1 LIPREFLQSEA
12 VELDNASDPSLPP
25 TIDTMTEVVKQELL
39 RRAENPKM
47 SLEAYLSSVIVRKDA
62 MDAAL
67 ELGELPLS

>member
-1 LIPREFLQSEA
+1 
-12 VELDNASDPSLPP
+12 
-25 TIDTMTEVVKQELL
+25 MTEVVKQELL